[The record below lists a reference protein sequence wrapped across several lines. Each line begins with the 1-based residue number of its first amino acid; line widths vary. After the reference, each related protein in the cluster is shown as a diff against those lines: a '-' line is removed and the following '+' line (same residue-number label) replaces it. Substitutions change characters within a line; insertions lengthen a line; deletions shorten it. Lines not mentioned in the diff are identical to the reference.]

1 MALPEYRDGPAGLG
15 CWIPLLGVGFL
26 RIGIRTFQGLRFR
39 FSGLFGF
46 SGSSGPGFGFGFK
59 DYWTRFHWI
68 LDSRVLLLNHTL
80 KL

>member
-39 FSGLFGF
+39 FSGLLDLVVLQDLDSVLGLRTIGPVFIGF
-46 SGSSGPGFGFGFK
+46 
-59 DYWTRFHWI
+59 WI
-68 LDSRVLLLNHTL
+68 LVCYCLITL
-80 KL
+80 